1 MLQLLL
7 PAIAQVDLSSGLSSG
22 SSASSFD
29 RLVIHGDKT
38 LLVMFG
44 APWCSHCKALAVR
57 CPPLSPPCYPA
68 RFAILGTLHLYL
80 HPCVRFSFLLLLP
93 RSLSGRSWR
102 SSTRTRLRSSLE
114 LWTAQLTHPS
124 ATSTPFPAYPR
135 S

>member
-44 APWCSHCKALAVR
+44 APWCSHCKELAVR
-57 CPPLSPPCYPA
+57 CLPLSPPCHPA
-68 RFAILGTLHLYL
+68 RLCHSRYTIFVSAL
-80 HPCVRFSFLLLLP
+80 CVR
-93 RSLSGRSWR
+93 
-102 SSTRTRLRSSLE
+102 
-114 LWTAQLTHPS
+114 
-124 ATSTPFPAYPR
+124 
-135 S
+135 